1 MVVLSLSMAIGKNTC
16 EWPTDN
22 PLLMEY
28 HDTEWGVPV
37 HDDRK
42 HFEFLVL
49 ETSQAGLSWL
59 TILKKRENYRRAF
72 DNFVPAL
79 VAEYDEKK
87 VQALKEDAGIIRNER
102 KIRAAISNAK
112 RFLEVQ
118 SEFGSFDAY
127 MWSWM
132 QGKQLVNTWK
142 SIDEMPVTTPLSDT
156 LSKDMKKRGFTFVGS
171 TTLYAHIQAIGLV
184 NDHIVTCWRHAEIT
198 NMK

>member
-59 TILKKRENYRRAF
+59 TILKKRENYCRAF